1 MADGNEEEEGA
12 ENLMAEEAGKIVRK
26 KHLAFSINELVAADN
41 GERRKNEN
49 PD

>member
-1 MADGNEEEEGA
+1 MADGNEDEVGA
-12 ENLMAEEAGKIVRK
+12 ENLIAEEADKMVRK
-26 KHLAFSINELVAADN
+26 KHLAYSISELVAADN